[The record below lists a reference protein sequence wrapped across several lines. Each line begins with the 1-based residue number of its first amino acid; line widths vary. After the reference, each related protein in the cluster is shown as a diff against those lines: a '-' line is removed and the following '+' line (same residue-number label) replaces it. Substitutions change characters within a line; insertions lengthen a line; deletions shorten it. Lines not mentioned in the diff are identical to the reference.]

1 MTYTILSRREEIY
14 YVEQQISET
23 ETETVEQTLVFT
35 LVEYNFD
42 GTIVTVEIGHFM
54 PKDEDYIINGI
65 ENRAITEQRRLGII
79 Q

>member
-1 MTYTILSRREEIY
+1 
-14 YVEQQISET
+14 
-23 ETETVEQTLVFT
+23 
-35 LVEYNFD
+35 VEYNFD